1 MDNKLEYIPGDLV
14 MTNGVP
20 LGTARYVVYRV
31 TSSDPSNTLKLGD
44 GTVMKGVVRL
54 ENLEGVEFGDKGYLF
69 GDSCAWVKDIVP
81 IPLTPEI
88 LEKNGWVKDKEGYIN
103 DSYHLHLC
111 EKNNRYSVYKVVND
125 NIVWLTD
132 VRNVSDLQH
141 LLFGLGINHEM
152 EV

>member
-1 MDNKLEYIPGDLV
+1 MRISLMVKTKRMDKLEYIPGDLV
-14 MTNGVP
+14 IYASLIKEPVAEICEVHEASYTVKFMHGNFAT
-20 LGTARYVVYRV
+20 
-31 TSSDPSNTLKLGD
+31 TSNEIK
-44 GTVMKGVVRL
+44 
-54 ENLEGVEFGDKGYLF
+54 
-69 GDSCAWVKDIVP
+69 P
-81 IPLTPEI
+81 ITLTPEI

-111 EKNNRYSVYKVVND
+111 GKYDRYSVYKVVND

-141 LLFGLGINHEM
+141 LLFGLGLNSEM

>member
-1 MDNKLEYIPGDLV
+1 MRISLMVKTKRMDKLEYIPGDLV
-14 MTNGVP
+14 IYASLIKEPVAEICEVHEASYTVKFMHGNFAT
-20 LGTARYVVYRV
+20 
-31 TSSDPSNTLKLGD
+31 TSNEIK
-44 GTVMKGVVRL
+44 
-54 ENLEGVEFGDKGYLF
+54 
-69 GDSCAWVKDIVP
+69 P
-81 IPLTPEI
+81 ITLTPEI

-125 NIVWLTD
+125 KIVWLTD

-141 LLFGLGINHEM
+141 LLFGLGLNSEM

>member
-1 MDNKLEYIPGDLV
+1 MRISLMVKTKRMDKLEYIPGDLV
-14 MTNGVP
+14 IYASLIKEPVAEICEVHEASYTVKFMHGNFAT
-20 LGTARYVVYRV
+20 
-31 TSSDPSNTLKLGD
+31 TSNEIK
-44 GTVMKGVVRL
+44 
-54 ENLEGVEFGDKGYLF
+54 
-69 GDSCAWVKDIVP
+69 P
-81 IPLTPEI
+81 ITLTPEI

-141 LLFGLGINHEM
+141 LLFGLGLNSEM